1 MRGEHSAPRGND
13 GMTLGSSPHA
23 RGARIADQVL
33 ASFTGDHP
41 RMRGE
46 HEPADRRG
54 HDHDG
59 IIPACAGST
68 AAGATLTFIRSGSSP
83 HARGARERRLHR
95 PPSGRDHPRMRGEHA
110 LGILLRIAD
119 QGIIPHARGAR
130 VVARVR
136 EPDEGSSP
144 HARGARRGLLHLPSS
159 DGSSPHARGAPSH
172 SVTLT
177 TRPRD
182 HPACAGSTAVGYGG
196 GFSITG
202 SSPHARG
209 ARLLS
214 CRSHHSPRDHPRM
227 RGEHG
232 RAAEPHAHLHGIIPA
247 CAGSTARQLLGRSL

>member
-1 MRGEHSAPRGND
+1 MRGEHGHSHRVVVARGGIIPACAGSTRPVSKTIMYTRGSSRMRGEHSAPRGND

-119 QGIIPHARGAR
+119 QGIIP
-130 VVARVR
+130 
-136 EPDEGSSP
+136 
-144 HARGARRGLLHLPSS
+144 
-159 DGSSPHARGAPSH
+159 
-172 SVTLT
+172 
-177 TRPRD
+177 
-182 HPACAGSTAVGYGG
+182 ACAGSTK
-196 GFSITG
+196 
-202 SSPHARG
+202 
-209 ARLLS
+209 
-214 CRSHHSPRDHPRM
+214 
-227 RGEHG
+227 
-232 RAAEPHAHLHGIIPA
+232 
-247 CAGSTARQLLGRSL
+247 

>member
-1 MRGEHSAPRGND
+1 MGGSSPHARGAPDLCPRLSCTRGDHPRMRGEHSAPRGND

-110 LGILLRIAD
+110 LG
-119 QGIIPHARGAR
+119 
-130 VVARVR
+130 
-136 EPDEGSSP
+136 
-144 HARGARRGLLHLPSS
+144 
-159 DGSSPHARGAPSH
+159 
-172 SVTLT
+172 
-177 TRPRD
+177 
-182 HPACAGSTAVGYGG
+182 YGG